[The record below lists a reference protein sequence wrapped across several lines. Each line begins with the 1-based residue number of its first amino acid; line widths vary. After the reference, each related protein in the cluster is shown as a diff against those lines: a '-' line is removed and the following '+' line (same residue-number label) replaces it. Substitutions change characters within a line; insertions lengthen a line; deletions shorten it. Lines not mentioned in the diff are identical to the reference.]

1 MRLGLLLDLRYTF
14 RLLFKSPGFTLLT
27 MLVLTGGLTVSL
39 FTFSF
44 FYTMFYKPLPLQDGK
59 SIVMM
64 SGRMPLYEYADARTK
79 LASFSEFGVWRNEKV
94 RFSAGEDSQ
103 TLFGTA
109 TEWSLFKFSRT
120 APILGRALQ
129 PQDSEAG
136 AAPVAVISYKLWQ
149 SRFNGDRNVA
159 GRVVR
164 LNNEDTE
171 IVGVMPKDYAFP
183 VATEIWRPFTHE
195 ELSPTANELTTAN
208 FHGRLAPN
216 VSAQRAGSEIDAFVR
231 SAYNARAKQAGET
244 LEMRA
249 DDFRFDSY
257 PVTQVGGGMIVD
269 LAMYGINLA
278 STLILIL
285 AGITVGNMLL
295 ARAVSRGKE
304 SAVRVALG
312 AAEKRLIGQ
321 LMLEGGIIVLIGVL
335 LSIGLTGLL
344 LDSTTLYLQSAFGRE
359 GAPPFWWNWGLDKET
374 LLAALAFTAVTIFT
388 VCYLPA
394 RKSARADVMMEL
406 RDGSRGGQS
415 RRAGKLMRLLVTAQ
429 ITFVSLIMAFGFL
442 VSSLVRKGETVDLG
456 FKVERLMAGD
466 VTFADDGTTTPEQRG
481 QILTQIVQDMKADPQ
496 IADAFLWTPMGTH
509 EAIVEGTDAQAKLP
523 PVAVSQLL
531 TTPGFETIGLVE
543 GRYLDDRERVS
554 ASNPEFRTALV
565 SQSFAGKRWKAG
577 ESALGKRVQLTLE
590 GKPLWY
596 TVVGVTKDVTQSF
609 TESPERTDEIY
620 LSAYQTKNV
629 DTMVH
634 FHYIDKVS
642 LAEEAFYKALQR
654 NAPQAKNG
662 GVKNIAEGLGM
673 SRRVMSL
680 GQAVLGVCGLF
691 ALLLSLAGVYGIT
704 SNAIVEKTREVGIR
718 RALGATDREIL
729 MLFLRQSMWQ
739 VVIGLGIGIGFAGLL
754 GWMANAFFG
763 FSFAFYVQA
772 FAVVMLTV
780 GIIVAVAVVMP
791 SRRVALIEPAIALRT
806 E

>member
-14 RLLFKSPGFTLLT
+14 RLLLKSPGFTLLT

-44 FYTMFYKPLPLQDGK
+44 FYTMFYKPLPLKD
-59 SIVMM
+59 SENIVML
-64 SGRMPLYEYADARTK
+64 SGRVPLYEYADARAK
-79 LASFSEFGVWRNEKV
+79 LGSFSEFGVWRNEKV

-109 TEWSLFKFSRT
+109 TEWNLFKFSRT
-120 APILGRALQ
+120 NAVLGRALQ

-149 SRFNGDRNVA
+149 SRFNGDRGVL
-159 GRVVR
+159 GRVIR
-164 LNNEDTE
+164 LNNQDTE

-183 VATEIWRPFTHE
+183 VATEIWRPLTSV
-195 ELSPTANELTTAN
+195 ELHPTAGEFTFAN

-216 VSAQRAGSEIDAFVR
+216 VSAQRAGSELDAFVR
-231 SAYNARAKQAGET
+231 SAYNTRAKQAGET
-244 LEMRA
+244 SVLEA
-249 DDFRFDSY
+249 DDFRLDSY
-257 PVTQVGGGMIVD
+257 PVTQVGGGLIVD

-278 STLILIL
+278 ATLILIL

-295 ARAVSRGKE
+295 ARAVSRAKE

-321 LMLEGGIIVLIGVL
+321 LMLEGGIIVLVGVVL
-335 LSIGLTGLL
+335 AIALTGLL

-359 GAPPFWWNWGLDKET
+359 GAPPFWWNWSLDKET

-394 RKSARADVMMEL
+394 RKSARADVMLEL
-406 RDGSRGGQS
+406 RDGTRGQS
-415 RRAGKLMRLLVTAQ
+415 RRTGKLMRLLVTAQ
-429 ITFVSLIMAFGFL
+429 IMFVSLIMAFGFL
-442 VSSLVRKGETVDLG
+442 VSSLVRKGETVEVG

-466 VTFADDGTTTPEQRG
+466 VTFPEDGTTTHEQRA
-481 QILTQIVQDMKADPQ
+481 QILTQILQDMKSDPQ
-496 IADAFLWTPMGTH
+496 VADAFLWTPLGVH
-509 EAIVEGTDAQAKLP
+509 EAIVEGTDAQASLP

-531 TTPGFETIGLVE
+531 TLSGFETIQLVD
-543 GRYLDDRERVS
+543 GRHLDDRERVS
-554 ASNPEFRTALV
+554 AANPEFRTALV
-565 SQSFAGKRWKAG
+565 SQSFADKRWKAG
-577 ESALGKRVQLTLE
+577 DSAIGKRVQLTLE

-596 TVVGVTKDVTQSF
+596 TVVGVTKNLTQSF
-609 TESPERTDEIY
+609 TESAERTDEIF

-629 DTMVH
+629 DTLVH

-642 LAEEAFYKALQR
+642 LAEEAFYKAVQR

-729 MLFLRQSMWQ
+729 MLFLKQSMWQ
-739 VVIGLGIGIGFAGLL
+739 VLIGLGIGVGFAGLL

-763 FSFAFYVQA
+763 FSLAFYAQS
-772 FAVVMLTV
+772 FAVVILTV
-780 GIIVAVAVVMP
+780 AIIVAVAVVMP